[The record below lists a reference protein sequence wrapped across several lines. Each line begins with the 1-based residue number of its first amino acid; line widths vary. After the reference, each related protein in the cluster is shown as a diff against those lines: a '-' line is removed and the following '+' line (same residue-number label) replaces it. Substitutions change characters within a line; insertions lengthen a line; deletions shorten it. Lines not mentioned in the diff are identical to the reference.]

1 MIADPLS
8 LETSLG
14 GLPGAFEADT
24 LRAAFIS
31 NPPVNNKNGHD
42 TGRLVISFIIGSEES
57 VVDYLFDVELNDSQ
71 TEASVTD
78 ISSLNLW
85 RRPISSIFR
94 T

>member
-1 MIADPLS
+1 MIADPLF
-8 LETSLG
+8 LVTPPG

-42 TGRLVISFIIGSEES
+42 TARLVISSIIGSEES
-57 VVDYLFDVELNDSQ
+57 VVDYFFDVELNDTQ
-71 TEASVTD
+71 IVASATD
-78 ISSLNLW
+78 ISSFNLR